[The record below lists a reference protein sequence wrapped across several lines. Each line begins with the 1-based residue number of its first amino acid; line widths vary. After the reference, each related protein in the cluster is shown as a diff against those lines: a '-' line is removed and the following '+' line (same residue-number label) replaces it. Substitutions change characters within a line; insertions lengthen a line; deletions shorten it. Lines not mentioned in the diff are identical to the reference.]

1 MKVWTGAVVFLYILL
16 NFVLHWYL
24 FYYLRNKIQA
34 PWPWLSHPCKR
45 LLNTW
50 SILYHMETL
59 AVPASVPYPCCSLC
73 LEFSTLGQCLV
84 FPHGTSRASPPT
96 SMNLFLAF
104 PPLISSKEHTL
115 SLFCF
120 LMYVALCR
128 GGKMLFL
135 CLLRFRDWRTVNYTN
150 RRQVNRRKGI
160 CFLIDVYIFMCIGA
174 SQIRGG

>member
-1 MKVWTGAVVFLYILL
+1 MLSFSSRHITGISSHLY
-16 NFVLHWYL
+16 
-24 FYYLRNKIQA
+24 
-34 PWPWLSHPCKR
+34 
-45 LLNTW
+45 
-50 SILYHMETL
+50 E
-59 AVPASVPYPCCSLC
+59 SVPGLPS
-73 LEFSTLGQCLV
+73 
-84 FPHGTSRASPPT
+84 
-96 SMNLFLAF
+96 
-104 PPLISSKEHTL
+104 LISSKDHTL

-120 LMYVALCR
+120 LMYVDLCR